1 MNITDTIDPKV
12 DQLTADHLIGRTLT
26 IRVTGVNL
34 TSSEQP
40 CEIHYEGENGLPYR
54 PGKSMRRVL
63 VHVWG
68 GDVNKY
74 VGRSMRLYRDD
85 DVQFGGLKVGGV
97 RISHMSDI
105 TSPQTLALTA
115 KKGSKKAFKV
125 LPLDA
130 EKPATPQQTAEA
142 DPEPMQ
148 IVHPASGKVVA
159 LKPQFWLENVGKAV
173 AKIQTAE
180 ALREWRAAMGQHL
193 GAVAERDETMA
204 IEADRMIQARA
215 DELAPPAEAEPTSGF
230 PGDR

>member
-1 MNITDTIDPKV
+1 MNITDTIEPKV
-12 DQLTADHLIGRTLT
+12 DQLTADHLIGRTMT
-26 IRVTGVNL
+26 IRVTEVEL
-34 TSSEQP
+34 TGGEQP

-105 TSPQTLALTA
+105 AAPVTMALTA

-125 LPLDA
+125 LPLVP
-130 EKPATPQQTAEA
+130 EKPAAPPMVDAPRVTLRDRVSALYASLETVKSADDLDALLATEATKKLRDHLRQQPEGSSAATESVNVEA
-142 DPEPMQ
+142 AIAKAFQRHAKPPADDLDDDFPGTIPE
-148 IVHPASGKVVA
+148 
-159 LKPQFWLENVGKAV
+159 
-173 AKIQTAE
+173 
-180 ALREWRAAMGQHL
+180 
-193 GAVAERDETMA
+193 
-204 IEADRMIQARA
+204 ARA
-215 DELAPPAEAEPTSGF
+215 
-230 PGDR
+230 